1 MTLSEATSG
10 VYIISATPFFED
22 GKIDYASADGLV
34 EFYLSKGVSGL
45 TILGMM
51 GEATKLSF
59 EEASTFAEYMLRR
72 VDGRV
77 PVIVGVSAAGTGV
90 LAALSRDAMDKGAAG
105 VMIAPQRGIA
115 TDDAHY
121 GYYEQCFTALGPDI
135 PVCHQDFPLST
146 GVHLSAGLFTRLVAD
161 FEQLV
166 MLKHEDWPGL
176 NKLTAV
182 RQMAKDQGTRR
193 VSILCGNGGVFL
205 PEELQRGADGAMT
218 GFAHPEMLVTVV
230 NLCNAGQIDRASDI
244 FDAFLPI
251 IRLEQQPGAG
261 LAIRKEILRRRG
273 AMTCNAPRLP
283 GPKLSTLDMED
294 ITRLT
299 NRLERRLQELD
310 VTEFT
315 L

>member
-1 MTLSEATSG
+1 MTLSEATTG
-10 VYIISATPFFED
+10 VYVISATPFLEN
-22 GKIDYASADGLV
+22 GAIDYASADSLV
-34 EFYLSKGVSGL
+34 EFYLSKGVSGM

-51 GEATKLSF
+51 GEATKLSY
-59 EEASTFAEYMLRR
+59 EEASTFAAYMLAR
-72 VDGRV
+72 VNGRV
-77 PVIVGVSAAGTGV
+77 PVVVGVSAAGTGV

-105 VMIAPQRGIA
+105 VMIAPPRGIA

-121 GYYEQCFTALGPDI
+121 SYYEQCFTALGADI

-146 GVHLSAGLFTRLVAD
+146 GVHLSAALFTRMVAD
-161 FEQLV
+161 FDQLV

-176 NKLTAV
+176 NKLSAV

-205 PEELQRGADGAMT
+205 PEEMQRGADGAMT
-218 GFAHPEMLVTVV
+218 GFAYPEMLATVV
-230 NLCNAGQIDRASDI
+230 DLCNAGQTERASDI

-273 AMTCNAPRLP
+273 ALKCNAPRTP
-283 GPKLSTLDMED
+283 GPKISALDLDE

-299 NRLERRLQELD
+299 TRLERRLQELE